1 MKKLTLVASF
11 ALAALFASNA
21 MAGEDISQAA
31 QTASDVCS
39 KCHGDKG
46 DSTSPLFP
54 RLAGQQAAY
63 LEQELKLFRD
73 KGRGDPHARAYMW
86 GIAGPLTDDQIK
98 GLATYFS
105 QQRPVKGTPASDPA
119 LAAKGKALFQHGD
132 DARGIPVC
140 ASCHGERAEGNDAI
154 PRLAGQWEDY
164 LVNQMEAFRGT
175 LRVNETMHANT
186 EHLTNDDIQALAAY
200 LSSL

>member
-1 MKKLTLVASF
+1 MKKLTLVASL

-39 KCHGDKG
+39 KCHGPG
-46 DSTSPLFP
+46 GASTSPLFP

-63 LEQELKLFRD
+63 IEQELKLFRD

-86 GIAGPLTDDQIK
+86 GIAGPMTDDQIK
-98 GLATYFS
+98 GLATYFAK
-105 QQRPVKGTPASDPA
+105 QPAIKGDAADDA
-119 LAAKGKALFQHGD
+119 VLVAKGRALFQKGD
-132 DARGIPVC
+132 EARGVPVC
-140 ASCHGERAEGNDAI
+140 ADCHGKQAEGNDSI
-154 PRLAGQWEDY
+154 PRLAGQYEDY
-164 LVNQMEAFRGT
+164 LAGQMEAFRGT
-175 LRVNETMHANT
+175 LRENETMHANT
-186 EHLTNDDIQALAAY
+186 EHLTNDDIKALAAY